1 MAARKKSKRTS
12 ALKRRVKVP
21 SAEKIFMVKRTFPG
35 VTYGNIPLE
44 RGRLI
49 RMLGLAN
56 DQKMLRLEYIEELLN
71 PDGVTP
77 SECGV
82 CGAEFVGMME
92 RDGHFK
98 RSHKDVLAARER
110 TIHDLT
116 ERERNRLLKKSGT
129 FGPEDVGFRPQSTPD
144 DIETEQIIQRENEI
158 SPLRLDKT
166 AASRK

>member
-1 MAARKKSKRTS
+1 MRGKKTKRTS

-21 SAEKIFMVKRTFPG
+21 SAEKIYMVKRTFPG

-82 CGAEFVGMME
+82 CGAEVVGILE

-98 RSHKDVLAARER
+98 RAHRDVLAARER
-110 TIHDLT
+110 TVQDLT
-116 ERERNRLLKKSGT
+116 ARGT
-129 FGPEDVGFRPQSTPD
+129 YGPNDVGFHPQSTPD